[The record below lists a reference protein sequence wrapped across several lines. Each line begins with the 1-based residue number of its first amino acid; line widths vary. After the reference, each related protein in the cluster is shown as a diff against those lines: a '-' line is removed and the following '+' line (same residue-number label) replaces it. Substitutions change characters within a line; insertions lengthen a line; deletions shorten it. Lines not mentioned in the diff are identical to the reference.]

1 MASAPSVQ
9 PLVSLGFTALEA
21 EVYGFLLGES
31 PVTGYR
37 IAQAL
42 RKPAPNIYKAIE
54 SLEAKGAVMVDDGAS
69 RVCQPVPPE
78 ELLGHLE
85 RRFQEHRRR
94 AAATLSEM
102 AAPKRDDRVY
112 RLESPDQVLERART
126 MLRRCREVALVDTFP
141 LPLEA
146 LRDDIEAAAARGIV
160 VGVKAYTATE
170 LAGAR
175 VIVDARREAVI
186 ERWPGQWVNVVVD
199 GTEHLVAFLSTDG
212 QEVHQAIWSSSVWL
226 SWVYHS
232 ALSAEMML
240 DAVESELAIDDS
252 TADGLRTLLNE
263 LRPLKALQAS
273 GYQELVERYGAQ
285 PADSESV
292 ARSTHKKRRS

>member
-1 MASAPSVQ
+1 MSGPAPHQ

-54 SLEAKGAVMVDDGAS
+54 SLEAKGAVMVDEGAS
-69 RVCQPVPPE
+69 RVCRPVPPG

-85 RRFQEHRRR
+85 RRFREHHKR
-94 AAATLSEM
+94 AAASLAEM
-102 AAPKRDDRVY
+102 AEPKRDDRVW

-126 MLRRCREVALVDTFP
+126 MLRNAREVALVDAFP
-141 LPLEA
+141 RPLAE
-146 LRDDIEAAAARGIV
+146 LRDDVEAAAGRGVV
-160 VGVKAYTATE
+160 VGVKAYEPVE
-170 LAGAR
+170 LAGAM
-175 VIVDARREAVI
+175 VLVDVRREGVI
-186 ERWPGQWVNVVVD
+186 ERWPGHWVNVVTD
-199 GTEHLVAFLSTDG
+199 GAEHLVAFLTADG
-212 QEVHQAIWSSSVWL
+212 QDVHQAVWSSSVWL

-240 DAVESELAIDDS
+240 DAVETELARDDV
-252 TADGLRTLLNE
+252 TVDE
-263 LRPLKALQAS
+263 LRDRLRELQSLKARQAS
-273 GYQELVERYGAQ
+273 GYQELVERVGPQ
-285 PADSESV
+285 PAPRDSVSR
-292 ARSTHKKRRS
+292 ATHKRRRS